1 MSEKITAAKE
11 AAISVAKSK
20 GLGDLKA
27 KVVLAM
33 DYSGSMDPLYTAGF
47 VQRAFE
53 RIVPLALAFTPD
65 KSMPCYIFSS
75 GFNRV
80 LPDVTE
86 SNVHNYVQNNIRN
99 KYSYGMTEYA
109 PVMRAILNQ
118 VIKENT
124 PGGTTTTEDGKRS
137 AFDGIKSFF
146 GGGPKKPAIE
156 PTTAD
161 IPTLVIFIT
170 DGDNNTDDKPKATAA
185 IVEAAKHSIFWQFWG
200 LSHSKSDKFAYLE
213 KLDTMSGRY
222 IDNANLMTS
231 SEETFDNL
239 TDDQLYTMLLGEFPS
254 WYKEAQTKEIFK
266 LAPQT
271 VAP

>member
-11 AAISVAKSK
+11 AAVSVAKSK
-20 GLGDLKA
+20 GLVDLKA

-33 DYSGSMDPLYTAGF
+33 DYSGTMDPLYTSGF

-53 RIVPLALAFTPD
+53 RIVPLTLAFTPS
-65 KSMPCYIFSS
+65 KSMPCYIFGT
-75 GFNRV
+75 GFSRV

-86 SNVHNYVQNNIRN
+86 DNIHNYVQNNIRN

-109 PVMRAILNQ
+109 PVMRGILNQ

-124 PGGTTTTEDGKRS
+124 PGGSTTTEDGKKS
-137 AFDGIKSFF
+137 TLDGIISFF
-146 GGGPKKPAIE
+146 GGGPKKVAIE

-200 LSHSKSDKFAYLE
+200 LSHSKSDKFAYLD
-213 KLDTMSGRY
+213 KLDTMQGRY

-231 SEETFDNL
+231 NEETFETFKDEE
-239 TDDQLYTMLLGEFPS
+239 LYQMLLGEFPS
-254 WYKEAQTKEIFK
+254 WYKEAQTKGIFK
-266 LAPQT
+266 IATQT